1 MCLGGVLNI
10 CAATSLHYLVNYRHS
25 ETGTTAL
32 MVTAGQGFLTQ
43 MEQLLHMGAD
53 VNIKTSNG
61 W

>member
-1 MCLGGVLNI
+1 MYLGPSLNI
-10 CAATSLHYLVNYRHS
+10 CTYTYLHYLVNYRHS

-53 VNIKTSNG
+53 VNIKASNG

>member
-1 MCLGGVLNI
+1 MY
-10 CAATSLHYLVNYRHS
+10 LHYLVNYRHS

-53 VNIKTSNG
+53 VNIKASNG